1 MLIVRDLRLARL
13 TFPSKPLRFNFKMP
27 YNLVFCNRNFEFC
40 KKIKTSDQNALNFTP
55 KSV

>member
-1 MLIVRDLRLARL
+1 MLIVRDLHLARL